1 MGGTWTTLRTETN
14 FSNERYR
21 NIVQI
26 ILMVVPAV
34 QLDVMRGKSPTRP
47 PGTDP
52 TYSIGETIVGTA
64 LFVTVIA
71 TVLLA
76 ASYPAVA
83 VGVAALALVAR
94 PLVRG
99 LRDLRR
105 VRRREGRARQ
115 VCVPWVGVCLEA

>member
-1 MGGTWTTLRTETN
+1 
-14 FSNERYR
+14 
-21 NIVQI
+21 
-26 ILMVVPAV
+26 
-34 QLDVMRGKSPTRP
+34 MRGKSPTRP
-47 PGTDP
+47 PETDP

-64 LFVTVIA
+64 LFATAIA

-105 VRRREGRARQ
+105 DRRREGRARQ
-115 VCVPWVGVCLEA
+115 VCVPGVGVCLEA